1 MRPAIARMALLCA
14 SAALLS
20 ICLCEAVSSAA
31 TTAKLS
37 AAFIPNRL
45 SQRTTLQFGFSFS
58 APAGQVPPPLT
69 EVELRYP
76 NNLGI
81 GLMELGLETCTAAKL
96 EAAGPSGCP
105 PNSVMGY
112 GEALTGIVLGST
124 IVSERA
130 PIVIFRAP
138 DRDQRLALLF
148 YSEGTTPVNT
158 RIVFPGLL
166 VPAPVPFGGQVDIG
180 VPLVPTLPGA
190 PYISVIH
197 LRATV
202 GPQGVTYY
210 ERVDG
215 LTLGYRPRGILLP
228 PRCPRRG
235 FPFSARFSFLDKS
248 EASATTAVPCPDPK
262 RHRHRPI
269 HR

>member
-1 MRPAIARMALLCA
+1 VRLA
-14 SAALLS
+14 SACVCLTLLATFLLAQAAS
-20 ICLCEAVSSAA
+20 A
-31 TTAKLS
+31 TTTTKLN
-37 AAFIPNRL
+37 AAFVPNRL
-45 SQRTTLQFGFSFS
+45 AKRTTLRFGFSFS
-58 APAGQVPPPLT
+58 APPGQVPPPLT
-69 EVELRYP
+69 DVELRYP

-81 GLMELGLETCTAAKL
+81 GLMELGLETCDPAKL
-96 EAAGPSGCP
+96 EALGPRGCP
-105 PNSVMGY
+105 ANSVMGY
-112 GEALTGIVLGST
+112 GEAFTGIVLGTT
-124 IVSERA
+124 IVTERA

-166 VPAPVPFGGQVDIG
+166 VPAPIPFGGQVNIG

-190 PYISVIH
+190 PFISVIH

-202 GPQGVTYY
+202 GPEGVTYY
-210 ERVDG
+210 EHVDG

-228 PRCPRRG
+228 PRCPSGG
-235 FPFSARFSFLDKS
+235 FLFRARFSFVDKS
-248 EASATTAVPCPDPK
+248 EASATTAVSCPDPK
-262 RHRHRPI
+262 RHRHKPA